1 MKYCARP
8 AHARAPWRRQT
19 SERKTSCGHNL
30 RKRSRNVTGRPFRAR
45 VADRKT
51 CRWRAN
57 IAGEG
62 RRVRPQARSGKG
74 REGAGRM
81 VDIKSDSPSI
91 QLATRT
97 GLVFDQVKICSPSD
111 AKPPKADGPPGSSW
125 LRWRVPRSVAPAYV
139 VELCR
144 TDASARGGEKTCTSL
159 LSPRADGITA
169 GYRRGDEA
177 SWELLMRFGAESQ
190 PLLSRAAAASTS
202 TSAIGAASFS

>member
-1 MKYCARP
+1 M
-8 AHARAPWRRQT
+8 
-19 SERKTSCGHNL
+19 
-30 RKRSRNVTGRPFRAR
+30 
-45 VADRKT
+45 
-51 CRWRAN
+51 
-57 IAGEG
+57 
-62 RRVRPQARSGKG
+62 RPQARSGKG
-74 REGAGRM
+74 REGAGRL

-144 TDASARGGEKTCTSL
+144 TDALRGAERRPARASSVHKLPAST
-159 LSPRADGITA
+159 

>member
-1 MKYCARP
+1 M
-8 AHARAPWRRQT
+8 
-19 SERKTSCGHNL
+19 
-30 RKRSRNVTGRPFRAR
+30 
-45 VADRKT
+45 
-51 CRWRAN
+51 
-57 IAGEG
+57 
-62 RRVRPQARSGKG
+62 RPQARSGKG

-125 LRWRVPRSVAPAYV
+125 LRWRVPRSVAPVCVRGALPHRR
-139 VELCR
+139 LCAGR
-144 TDASARGGEKTCTSL
+144 REDLHSL
-159 LSPRADGITA
+159 LGPRADGITA